1 MSEIFSK
8 KKVKTLDIETEMCFC
23 QSDTRRTSTW
33 GRGWRTTD
41 GSRGWRVW
49 IYGGF
54 VARCVHQS
62 GAAYSPGGGS
72 PSLSPLTHTAH
83 TSSRRKKKKKTRA
96 EGNGWSRTGNFG
108 GGSSPPGFFVF
119 NSAPAAADTHKKNNS
134 FFLFCLFFQVG
145 SVIVPTQHLATRY
158 QEITLSTLMKLPIG
172 LLLLTGGR

>member
-41 GSRGWRVW
+41 GSRGWKVW

-83 TSSRRKKKKKTRA
+83 TSTVEGRRKKKHEQKEMAEAEPETSAVVAPLQVFLSSTPPQQQQTRTRKTIV
-96 EGNGWSRTGNFG
+96 
-108 GGSSPPGFFVF
+108 FFSK
-119 NSAPAAADTHKKNNS
+119 SARW
-134 FFLFCLFFQVG
+134 LCLHN
-145 SVIVPTQHLATRY
+145 I
-158 QEITLSTLMKLPIG
+158 
-172 LLLLTGGR
+172 

>member
-83 TSSRRKKKKKTRA
+83 TSTVEGRRKKKHEQKEMAEAEPETSAVVAPLQVFLSSTPPQQQQTRTRKTIV
-96 EGNGWSRTGNFG
+96 F
-108 GGSSPPGFFVF
+108 FCFVF
-119 NSAPAAADTHKKNNS
+119 FSKSA
-134 FFLFCLFFQVG
+134 
-145 SVIVPTQHLATRY
+145 R
-158 QEITLSTLMKLPIG
+158 
-172 LLLLTGGR
+172 